1 MDKPNNAVGE
11 ALLAG
16 VGGEK
21 NVRSLTCCASRLRFE
36 VSDLSAANIPALGQV
51 EGAIQVITNDNNVQ
65 VVFGAKTDAA
75 YKQVLAVA
83 QTLGGKE
90 AESQKPARRNFMS
103 VFTDLVAGIIFPVVG
118 IVAGAGVLKAV
129 LIVLNTFGLLDS
141 ASGTYRIFYAAAD
154 GVLTYL
160 PVFLGYTAAKKFGGT
175 PFLGVAVACG
185 LLSQDI
191 AAAKTAGEAIYFF
204 GLPVT
209 LVTYT
214 SNIMPIILACFVM
227 AKVENALKKIIPDVV
242 NFFVPMLTLA
252 IVVPLTFVVIGPVMN
267 WVGVGMAD
275 GYQYLVSL
283 NPIVAGALLGFFWP
297 VLIVFGIQR
306 CFLPIVLNNIA
317 TLGADTLFVIT
328 APNNFAMAGA
338 CLGVLLKTKNEKV
351 KEIARPAAVTA
362 ILAGVTEPAI
372 YGINLKYKRPFY
384 IGMVFTGI
392 GGALAAYSGVG
403 IPTIIG
409 SNILTLP
416 AFLVNGVTPFLIFL
430 AADVIAYVGACA
442 CTFLFGFNDSMVID
456 APEDQDESAESP
468 AA

>member
-1 MDKPNNAVGE
+1 
-11 ALLAG
+11 
-16 VGGEK
+16 
-21 NVRSLTCCASRLRFE
+21 
-36 VSDLSAANIPALGQV
+36 
-51 EGAIQVITNDNNVQ
+51 
-65 VVFGAKTDAA
+65 
-75 YKQVLAVA
+75 
-83 QTLGGKE
+83 
-90 AESQKPARRNFMS
+90 
-103 VFTDLVAGIIFPVVG
+103 
-118 IVAGAGVLKAV
+118 
-129 LIVLNTFGLLDS
+129 
-141 ASGTYRIFYAAAD
+141 
-154 GVLTYL
+154 
-160 PVFLGYTAAKKFGGT
+160 
-175 PFLGVAVACG
+175 
-185 LLSQDI
+185 
-191 AAAKTAGEAIYFF
+191 
-204 GLPVT
+204 
-209 LVTYT
+209 
-214 SNIMPIILACFVM
+214 MPIILACFVM

-338 CLGVLLKTKNEKV
+338 CLGVLLKTKNKKV

-456 APEDQDESAESP
+456 SPEDQDESGVSS
-468 AA
+468 AAWEG